1 MTRQTNFDPRWAR
14 HGGAFVV
21 VADSARARILRRSGQ
36 RLTPQ
41 LLELER
47 MECPDAHR
55 HPREL
60 TTDLTGRVNS
70 GASLRGHYGPRITA
84 RHGVNSDY
92 DPRAAEVQRFARQ
105 LALRLERLA
114 RSERIERLVVIAEPR
129 FLGLLREALSEPL
142 RHVITREVP
151 RNLTSAVPQAIVRV
165 AFPTPG
171 VAGGY

>member
-1 MTRQTNFDPRWAR
+1 VRRGKDST
-14 HGGAFVV
+14 GAFVV

-36 RLTPQ
+36 RLAPQ

-47 MECPDAHR
+47 LECPDAHR

-60 TTDLTGRVNS
+60 TTDLTGRVNGTS
-70 GASLRGHYGPRITA
+70 FRGSYGPRVMA
-84 RHGVNSDY
+84 RHGADSDY
-92 DPRAAEVQRFARQ
+92 DPRTVEVQRFARQ

-114 RSERIERLVVIAEPR
+114 RSERIERLVLIAEPR
-129 FLGLLREALSEPL
+129 FLGLLRDELSEPI

-151 RNLTSAVPQAIVRV
+151 RNLTAAVPQAIVRA
-165 AFPTPG
+165 AFPMPG

>member
-1 MTRQTNFDPRWAR
+1 MSRQTNFDPRWGR

-36 RLTPQ
+36 VLAPQ

-60 TTDLTGRVNS
+60 TTDLTGRNS
-70 GASLRGHYGPRITA
+70 GATRGRFGPRIVN
-84 RHGVNSDY
+84 RHGANSDY
-92 DPRAAEVQRFARQ
+92 DPRTVEVQRFARQ
-105 LALRLERLA
+105 LAARLERLA
-114 RSERIERLVVIAEPR
+114 RSEPIERLVLIAEPR
-129 FLGLLREALSEPL
+129 FLGLLREELSGPI
-142 RHVITREVP
+142 RHVVTREVP
-151 RNLTSAVPQAIVRV
+151 RNLTTAVPQAIARA

>member
-1 MTRQTNFDPRWAR
+1 MSRQTNFDPRWAR
-14 HGGAFVV
+14 RGGAFVV
-21 VADSARARILRRSGQ
+21 VADSAQARILRRSGQ

-41 LLELER
+41 LHELER
-47 MECPDAHR
+47 LECPDAHR

-70 GASLRGHYGPRITA
+70 ASFRGRYGPRIMA
-84 RHGVNSDY
+84 RHGANSDY
-92 DPRAAEVQRFARQ
+92 DPRAVEVQRFARQ

-114 RSERIERLVVIAEPR
+114 RSERIERLVLIAEPR
-129 FLGLLREALSEPL
+129 FLGRLREELSEPI

-151 RNLTSAVPQAIVRV
+151 RNLTTAVPQTIARA
-165 AFPTPG
+165 AFPSPG